1 MNNKDNKTPGFEDQI
16 RNKMDELASSV
27 DCFDKISKRA
37 FPDNSSSSF
46 DSEFTVSS
54 VENITGKKKI
64 SRFMPAAALAA
75 AAAVCLVALPRSERF
90 MDFYSSLGD
99 SKNET
104 FRELVSELNEETTAN
119 TYTYFDCSLDEY
131 IRYDRL
137 ITPLY
142 SCPFEN
148 SDKDDINVRIY
159 VRLHENTPTNQIY
172 AVEYE
177 GEYEDNNII
186 AVADSHAK
194 FTDEELEKFSSSGRY
209 SVSNHLSGNTV
220 TDHSGYFTI
229 NGYTSMAAGFSCNC
243 IYKHDGMIYDLSNEL
258 LYSSTMDEDAPSPY
272 FYDLFSTYVSASS
285 EDSVTENR
293 FDISLF
299 DEIWDNSVYY
309 NGSSAMPDESSS
321 VFTYT
326 ELHVNP
332 ESTAAGN
339 TAVKFV
345 YPFISATEDYRYS
358 DMSGLSIDLELAGN
372 NRLGSSGNIIP
383 PLDPSLRDTFR
394 IYAPASAEK
403 LDISTSDGRL
413 EYGFTT
419 EKFSSE
425 TTYISAY
432 GANGNYYKYRQ
443 QHLQEQEAQKIAEE
457 VSANMKA
464 AEEEAANRIAAEEE
478 AAAREA
484 VYNAEKAKELAE
496 EEAANRIAAEEE
508 AAARDAVY
516 NANKA
521 KELAEESQ
529 LNAETELLRREI
541 SELEIAIETKK
552 KQLSSTSDQ
561 TDIDQLKAEIEMDM
575 TRLSLC
581 QTQLQE
587 SLQKSLEDTTQ

>member
-104 FRELVSELNEETTAN
+104 FRELISELNEETTAN

-194 FTDEELEKFSSSGRY
+194 FTEEELENFSSSGRY

-220 TDHSGYFTI
+220 TDNSGYFTVS
-229 NGYTSMAAGFSCNC
+229 GYTSMAAGFSCNC
-243 IYKHDGMIYDLSNEL
+243 IYKHDGMIYDLSNEF
-258 LYSSTMDEDAPSPY
+258 LYCSTMDEDAPSPY
-272 FYDLFSTYVSASS
+272 FYDLFSTTNLTSG
-285 EDSVTENR
+285 DSTTSGN

-309 NGSSAMPDESSS
+309 NGSSAMPDEGSS
-321 VFTYT
+321 VFTYM
-326 ELHVNP
+326 ELHVTP
-332 ESTAAGN
+332 ESTAVGN

-403 LDISTSDGRL
+403 LDISTSDGRI

-419 EKFSSE
+419 EKFSSD

-443 QHLQEQEAQKIAEE
+443 KHLQEQEAQKIAEE

-478 AAAREA
+478 AA
-484 VYNAEKAKELAE
+484 NMK
-496 EEAANRIAAEEE
+496 AAEEE

-516 NANKA
+516 NAEKA

-541 SELEIAIETKK
+541 TELEIAIETKK

-575 TRLSLC
+575 ARLSLC

-587 SLQKSLEDTTQ
+587 LLQKSLEETTQ